1 MIATNLHNHH
11 HHHHHH
17 HHHYHHHLHLKM
29 SSIIPSIPSNPLPNF
44 TVIVTKEEFNLF
56 YSVDRQLF
64 TRLLIALGREISQS
78 INVMAFLMWLERKS
92 KYYNL
97 VANIHQQWSD
107 VMLSNL
113 ADEAVVILNC
123 IGSSHYPSTF
133 VGKSKLPLIQH
144 ICRFNVTLEFFHEK
158 RLEVITGVTKI
169 INDVCVRA
177 FTDIIEK
184 VNYDRTMKEQD
195 LYLASIY
202 GDVNIATHIQSN
214 MVPFSPN
221 VIPMMEQQ
229 IDVPQVNEILA
240 NLNLDD
246 IYIADTG
253 IVTSPGNGDDKR
265 NEIKKLVDDR
275 TLFMTFSKGYPIS
288 ENEIRE
294 FFTRYPFSFFICLLT
309 SLSLSHTHTHT
320 HTNLC
325 VCLIYLVLKFY
336 QQYISFIFLLLIPDI
351 SAYFIDYLYMNF
363 SAYISFI

>member
-1 MIATNLHNHH
+1 
-11 HHHHHH
+11 
-17 HHHYHHHLHLKM
+17 M
-29 SSIIPSIPSNPLPNF
+29 SSILPPITSNPLPNSI
-44 TVIVTKEEFNLF
+44 VIVTKEEFNLF

-64 TRLLIALGREISQS
+64 TRLLVTLGREISQS

-97 VANIHQQWSD
+97 VSKILQQWSD

-113 ADEAVVILNC
+113 ADEVVVILNC
-123 IGSSHYPSTF
+123 IGSSHYPNTF

-169 INDVCVRA
+169 INDVCVRS

-195 LYLASIY
+195 LYLSNIY

-214 MVPFSPN
+214 MVPYSPN
-221 VIPMMEQQ
+221 VIPMEQQ
-229 IDVPQVNEILA
+229 IDVPQVNEFLA

-253 IVTSPGNGDDKR
+253 IVTSTGNGDDKR
-265 NEIKKLVDDR
+265 KEIKNLVDDR

-294 FFTRYPFSFFICLLT
+294 FFTRYPF
-309 SLSLSHTHTHT
+309 
-320 HTNLC
+320 
-325 VCLIYLVLKFY
+325 
-336 QQYISFIFLLLIPDI
+336 
-351 SAYFIDYLYMNF
+351 
-363 SAYISFI
+363 